1 MPDGCLEVVLHS
13 NQALEHKHKLLR
25 AKTACVAIEWQC
37 AGVALDVLYAIHQL
51 TITFVTYILK
61 ITSLTFLFFWRAR
74 KISFFCKIK

>member
-37 AGVALDVLYAIHQL
+37 AGVAIWQRM
-51 TITFVTYILK
+51 LK
-61 ITSLTFLFFWRAR
+61 SVF
-74 KISFFCKIK
+74 